1 MNRKVILV
9 LLFMNAG
16 ISALVAQQQE
26 KPIISS
32 HFSGFIKNDFFFDT
46 HETVSIREGDFLLYP
61 ANNIKDANGEI
72 INNKLNFNFLSIQ
85 TRLTWKLTGPDA
97 FGARTS
103 GLVEADF
110 FGNENQNFADLNGFR
125 LRHAVI
131 KLNWKNTELLTG
143 QYWHPLFVAE
153 CFPGVISFNTGSPFQ
168 PFSRNPQIR
177 VTQTVNKFRLIG
189 AINSQRDFT
198 NIGGALELRNSGLPD
213 LNAQIHYASKDESNG
228 RLLISGIGAEYKIV
242 KPRLSS
248 KVGNTEY
255 AVDERFGSVAY
266 MAFTKYQHK
275 SFVMKAQVVY
285 GQNLTDLVMMGGY
298 LTHDITDTITGQKS
312 YTPLNNISAW
322 LELQTSKGSHEIGLF
337 AGYSENL
344 GADKAY
350 LNSEPPTKTRGLNI
364 HHVYR
369 LSPRY
374 VITAGKLKF
383 AAELEYTVAAY
394 STKDQN
400 GVYNIDEKG
409 RVTQYELVGNT
420 RLLASV
426 IYSF

>member
-1 MNRKVILV
+1 MKRKTTLMLVISFLTIAS
-9 LLFMNAG
+9 LN
-16 ISALVAQQQE
+16 AQQQE

-32 HFSGFIKNDFFFDT
+32 QFSGFVKNDFFFDT
-46 HETVSIREGDFLLYP
+46 HENVTIREGDFLLYP

-85 TRLTWKLTGPDA
+85 TRLTWKLSGPDA
-97 FGARTS
+97 FGAKTS

-110 FGNENQNFADLNGFR
+110 FGNENQNFADINGFR
-125 LRHAVI
+125 LRHAVV
-131 KLNWKNTELLTG
+131 KLNWENTELLTG

-168 PFSRNPQIR
+168 PFARNPQIR

-189 AINSQRDFT
+189 AINSQRDFA
-198 NIGGALELRNSGLPD
+198 NIGGANELRNAGLPD
-213 LNAQIHYASKDESNG
+213 LNAQLHYASKNESNG
-228 RLLISGIGAEYKIV
+228 QSLISGIGVEYKIV

-248 KVGNTEY
+248 RVGNFEY
-255 AVDERFGSVAY
+255 AVDESVGSMAY
-266 MAFTKYQHK
+266 MAFAKYQRK
-275 SFVMKAQVVY
+275 LFIMKAHAVY

-312 YTPLNNISAW
+312 YTPLNNFSAW
-322 LELQTSKGSHEIGLF
+322 IEVQTTKGPHEIGLF

-350 LNSEPPTKTRGLNI
+350 LNSEAPTKTRGLNI

-383 AAELEYTVAAY
+383 AAELEYTDAAY
-394 STKDQN
+394 STDQN
-400 GVYNIDEKG
+400 GVFNIDEKG
-409 RVTQYELVGNT
+409 RVTQYELVANT

-426 IYSF
+426 IYNF